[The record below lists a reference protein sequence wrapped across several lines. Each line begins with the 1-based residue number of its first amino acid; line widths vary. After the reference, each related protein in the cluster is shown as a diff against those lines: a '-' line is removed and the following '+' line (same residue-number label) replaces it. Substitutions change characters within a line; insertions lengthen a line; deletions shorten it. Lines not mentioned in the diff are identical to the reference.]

1 MASGLRPTRRTPLNA
16 SSNSPTQAN
25 ACQEP
30 HADSLQHT
38 PRESPQMRLAGISGE
53 NSLAFPY
60 RQESRRYIKIEV
72 VPVEGVIRGAEGRVE
87 VKKIKKGTT

>member
-1 MASGLRPTRRTPLNA
+1 
-16 SSNSPTQAN
+16 
-25 ACQEP
+25 
-30 HADSLQHT
+30 
-38 PRESPQMRLAGISGE
+38 MRLAGISGE

-87 VKKIKKGTT
+87 VKKIKKGIT